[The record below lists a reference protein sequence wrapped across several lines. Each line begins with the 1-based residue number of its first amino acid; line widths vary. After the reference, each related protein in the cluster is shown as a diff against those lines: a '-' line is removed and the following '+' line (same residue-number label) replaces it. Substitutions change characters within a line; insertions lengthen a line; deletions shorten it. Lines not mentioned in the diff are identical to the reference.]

1 MSRLPLLLT
10 VALLACHGKPGASDA
25 GDAAAASAAAES
37 ASVHVVAGPSA
48 DRDASAPAKDAP
60 HVWATALVAPVFSA
74 MEWPPKDPDK
84 ADPTRKDVVRL
95 GYFRSGESVAIKPGP
110 PTKKRNCPE
119 GWYELAEGGFVCGQF
134 VSTTQTPDMLHPP
147 LDDGPLPYRYG
158 LNLTNGAPLYRRIPT
173 RAEREENEKHLLVGR
188 THEGDL
194 ARAQQAAIEDDG
206 GVPWY
211 LQDHHGQRPDVTLG
225 DLRND
230 RGLVTLRMVRGFYL
244 ALDGESH
251 RRGGGK
257 LWRTTNNEYVPQQFI
272 LTHPFKTDFQ
282 GVDFRDANETRKL
295 PLGWIL
301 NPRAWKYEM
310 DADGKKVHRKD
321 HVARFTIV
329 ELTGK
334 EVVIDNRHYWETKDG
349 FWMKDVE
356 GTRTKP
362 GPAPTDLAPNEKW
375 IDVNLTT
382 QTLVAFEGQK
392 PVYATL
398 VSTGRH
404 NDQDPSKDHRTK
416 TGSFRIREKHIA
428 ATMDDDSAS
437 DGPYSIQDVPWIM
450 YFHAGIALHGAF
462 WHSMFGHERSHGCV
476 NLEPYDAKNLFEWA
490 GPRLPDGWHGVHATD
505 ANPGTRVIVHD

>member
-1 MSRLPLLLT
+1 LFVRRLLLSLSL
-10 VALLACHGKPGASDA
+10 ALVACHGKTLSKADA
-25 GDAAAASAAAES
+25 GPAPS
-37 ASVHVVAGPSA
+37 ASVVVASGPRA
-48 DRDASAPAKDAP
+48 DADAGAPAKDAP
-60 HVWATALVAPVFSA
+60 RVYATALLAPIFSA

-84 ADPTRKDVVRL
+84 AEASRKDVVRL
-95 GYFRSGESVAIKPGP
+95 GYFRSGESIAYKSG
-110 PTKKRNCPE
+110 PTKKKNCPE

-134 VSTTQTPDMLHPP
+134 VATAPSPDMLHPP
-147 LDDGPLPYRYG
+147 LTDGPLPYRYG
-158 LNLTNGAPLYRRIPT
+158 LNLTNGAPLYRRPPT
-173 RAEREENEKHLLVGR
+173 RSERDENEKHLLVGK

-194 ARAQQAAIEDDG
+194 ARAQRAAMEDDG

-211 LQDHHGQRPDVTLG
+211 LQDHKGQRPDVTLS
-225 DLRND
+225 DLRNY

-244 ALDGESH
+244 ALDGTAKGRH
-251 RRGGGK
+251 GAGR
-257 LWRTTNNEYVPQQFI
+257 LWRTTNDEYVPKQYV
-272 LTHPFKTDFQ
+272 LTHNFKTDFE
-282 GVDFRDANETRKL
+282 GVDFRAAGETRKL

-301 NPRAWKYEM
+301 NPRAWKYQVDE
-310 DADGKKVHRKD
+310 DGKKVHRKD
-321 HVARFTIV
+321 HVDRFTIV

-334 EVVIDNRHYWETKDG
+334 DVVIDNRHYWETKDG
-349 FWMKDVE
+349 YWMKDVE
-356 GTRTKP
+356 GTRSKP
-362 GPAPTDLAPNEKW
+362 GPPPPDLGPNEKW
-375 IDVNLTT
+375 IDVNLST

-392 PVYATL
+392 PVYATI

-404 NDQDPSKDHRTK
+404 NDKDPSKDHRTK

-476 NLEPYDAKNLFEWA
+476 NLEPYDAKNLFQWA

-505 ANPGTRVIVHD
+505 ENPGTRVIVHE

>member
-1 MSRLPLLLT
+1 LSSLRLPLLLLLP
-10 VALLACHGKPGASDA
+10 ALAACHGKKAAPDA
-25 GDAAAASAAAES
+25 GSAPEASI
-37 ASVHVVAGPSA
+37 VTVAGPSA
-48 DRDASAPAKDAP
+48 DKDASAPAKDAP
-60 HVWATALVAPVFSA
+60 RVWATALVAPIFSA
-74 MEWPPKDPDK
+74 MDWPPKDPDK
-84 ADPTRKDVVRL
+84 AKPDRKDVVRL
-95 GYFRSGESVAIKPGP
+95 GYFRDGESIPIKGG

-134 VSTTQTPDMLHPP
+134 VSATQTPDMLHPP
-147 LDDGPLPYRYG
+147 LTDGPLPYRYG
-158 LNLTNGAPLYRRIPT
+158 LNLTNGAPLYRRVPW
-173 RAEREENEKHLLVGR
+173 RSEREANEKHLLVGK
-188 THEGDL
+188 THDGDL
-194 ARAQQAAIEDDG
+194 ARAQRAAIEDDG

-211 LQDHHGQRPDVTLG
+211 LQDHKGQRPDVTLG

-244 ALDGESH
+244 AIDGPAHGH
-251 RRGGGK
+251 RGAGL
-257 LWRTTNNEYVPQQFI
+257 LWRTTNMEYVPRQFI
-272 LTHPFKTDFQ
+272 LTHKFKTDFK
-282 GVDFRDANETRKL
+282 GVDFRAAGETRKL

-301 NPRAWKYEM
+301 NPHAWKYDM
-310 DADGKKVHRKD
+310 SSDQTKVHRKD
-321 HVARFTIV
+321 HVDRFTIV

-334 EVVIDNRHYWETKDG
+334 DVVVDNRHYWETKDG
-349 FWMKDVE
+349 YWMKDVE
-356 GTRTKP
+356 GTRSKP
-362 GPAPTDLAPNEKW
+362 GPAPSDLGPNEKW
-375 IDVNLTT
+375 IDVNLST

-392 PVYATL
+392 PVYATI

-404 NDQDPSKDHRTK
+404 NDKDPSKDHRTK

-490 GPRLPDGWHGVHATD
+490 GPRLPEGWHGVHATD
-505 ANPGTRVIVHD
+505 ANPGTRVIVHE